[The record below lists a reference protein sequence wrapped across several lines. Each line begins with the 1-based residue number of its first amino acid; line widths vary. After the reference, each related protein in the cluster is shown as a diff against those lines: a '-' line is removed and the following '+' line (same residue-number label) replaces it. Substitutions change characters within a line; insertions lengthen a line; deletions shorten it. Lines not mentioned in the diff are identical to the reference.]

1 MNIDILILLLIFQ
14 NMPYLL
20 FLGDNV
26 DEECEEIDS
35 SFLF

>member
-1 MNIDILILLLIFQ
+1 
-14 NMPYLL
+14 MPYLL

-35 SFLF
+35 SFLFWEENCL